1 MKILVG
7 ITGASL
13 THIGFKLLKELTKF
27 SGAKIYCIISQG
39 AKFTLQK
46 EKNYKFDEFSS
57 NLQAEFGKFITF
69 FDDNDISSSPASGS
83 FGIDKTIIAPCS
95 INTLAKVSLG
105 LGDTLLTRAC
115 AVALKEQKKL
125 ILGVR
130 EMPFSTISL
139 RQMSEL
145 SALGVIIAPPVL
157 ASYGGYESL
166 GDAENFI
173 VGKWLDLLEIEHN
186 LYKKWK

>member
-13 THIGFKLLKELTKF
+13 THIGFKLLEALDKF
-27 SGAKIYCIISQG
+27 SNAEIYCIVTNN
-39 AKFTLQK
+39 AKTTLQK
-46 EKNYKFDEFSS
+46 EKTYKFDEFSS
-57 NLQAEFGKFITF
+57 KLQVSKFITF
-69 FDDNDISSSPASGS
+69 FDDNDISLPPASGS

-95 INTLAKVSLG
+95 VNTLAKVSLG
-105 LGDTLLTRAC
+105 LSDTLLTRAC
-115 AVALKEQKKL
+115 SVALKERKKL

-145 SALGVIIAPPVL
+145 STLGVIIAPPVL
-157 ASYGGYESL
+157 ASYGGYKSL
-166 GDAENFI
+166 EEAENFI
-173 VGKWLDLLEIEHN
+173 VGKWLDLLKVEHN
-186 LYKKWK
+186 LYKRWE